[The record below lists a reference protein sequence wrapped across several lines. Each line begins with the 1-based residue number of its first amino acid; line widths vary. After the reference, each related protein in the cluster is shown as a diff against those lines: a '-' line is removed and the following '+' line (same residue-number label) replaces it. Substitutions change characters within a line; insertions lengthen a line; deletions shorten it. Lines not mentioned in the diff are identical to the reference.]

1 MIDLTDKS
9 LAEIAAAFRSGTLSA
24 RVVTECAIANHA
36 RWDQTFNAYKAWA
49 DDTARA
55 EADAADRAFQQD
67 DDLGRLQGIPVSVKD
82 IYGVNGFQVFAGSP
96 KSLPPKYAEE
106 GPLIA
111 GLRAQKAIIPGKT
124 HTVEFA
130 YGGIGANDHWGT
142 PRNPWDTQNHRVPGG
157 SSAGAGVSLIEG
169 SALLA
174 FGTDTGGSVRIP
186 ASFTGTVGL
195 KTSIGRWSTAGIVP
209 LSQSFDTAGI
219 LCRSVADTAYAFAAL
234 DPYCNVPPQASNLK
248 DITIATTDDFFWDDI
263 DDSIAATVT
272 RTIDEIIRA
281 GASRSH
287 LDFPLAQQAMN
298 SFASGAVAATEA
310 YANLAENLPEW
321 LETLQ
326 HNIAIRIADGK
337 NGLASDYVAAQWRLQ
352 KLARAADDLLRSIDI
367 LAVPTIP
374 ISPPTM
380 QEIATPEDYRGRNL
394 LTLRNTMPG
403 NHLALSALTLPAG
416 LDANGMP
423 VGLQL
428 IARAG
433 SEEHLL
439 SCALAIENLIGKPLD
454 RIGKA
459 PLGGTPV

>member
-1 MIDLTDKS
+1 MIDLTDKP
-9 LAEIAAAFRSGTLSA
+9 LAEIATAFRSGILSA
-24 RVVTECAIANHA
+24 RDVTECAIANHD
-36 RWDQTFNAYKAWA
+36 RWDQTLNAYKAWA
-49 DDTARA
+49 PVTARA

-67 DDLGRLQGIPVSVKD
+67 DDLGCLQGIPVSVKD
-82 IYGVNGFQVFAGSP
+82 IYGVNGFPTFAGSP
-96 KSLPPKYAEE
+96 KALPPEYTIE
-106 GPLIA
+106 GPLVA
-111 GLRAQKAIIPGKT
+111 SLRAQKAIIPGKT

-142 PRNPWDTQNHRVPGG
+142 PRNPWDAKNHRVTGG

-169 SALLA
+169 SALVA

-195 KTSIGRWSTAGIVP
+195 KTSIGRWPIAGIVP
-209 LSQSFDTAGI
+209 LSQSLDTAGI

-234 DPYCNVPPQASNLK
+234 DPICNVVPQAANLK
-248 DITIATTDDFFWDDI
+248 DITIGTTDDFFWDEI
-263 DDSIAATVT
+263 DDSIATTVT
-272 RTIDEIIRA
+272 RTIDEIVCG
-281 GASRSH
+281 GASRFH

-298 SFASGAVAATEA
+298 AFVAGAVAATEG
-310 YANLAENLPEW
+310 YANLAENLPAW

-326 HNIAIRIADGK
+326 HNIAIRMADGK
-337 NGLASDYVAAQWRLQ
+337 TGLASDYVAAQWRLQ
-352 KLARAADDLLRSIDI
+352 KLARAADELLRTVDI
-367 LAVPTIP
+367 LVVPTIP
-374 ISPPTM
+374 ITPPTM
-380 QEIATPEDYRGRNL
+380 QEIATPGDYRNRNL

-439 SCALAIENLIGKPLD
+439 SCALAIENLIGKPFD
-454 RIGKA
+454 RIGRP
-459 PLGGTPV
+459 PLGGT